1 MRRTFFK
8 ELYNI
13 MEKNENIYALTGDL
27 GFGGFDTIRD
37 KFSKRFV
44 NCGAA
49 EIAMLDMAVGLSY
62 LGKIPFV
69 YSITPFLILRCFET
83 LRTYVNH
90 EKLHIILIGSGRNK
104 DYHIDGISHDASDIP
119 SFLAVF
125 QGGLVQ
131 YYPNTNEEIPALLEK
146 VIKEP
151 LPAFISLC
159 R

>member
-1 MRRTFFK
+1 
-8 ELYNI
+8 
-13 MEKNENIYALTGDL
+13 LTGDL

-104 DYHIDGISHDASDIP
+104 DYHIDGISHDASDIFDILICLKEIELYFP
-119 SFLAVF
+119 
-125 QGGLVQ
+125 QKK
-131 YYPNTNEEIPALLEK
+131 EEIPLIIEK
-146 VIKEP
+146 VINKKEP
-151 LPAFISLC
+151 SFISLK